1 MLELI
6 LELEI
11 IVLGSLDGA
20 DSASRGTQTNGETRP
35 TVVVNP

>member
-11 IVLGSLDGA
+11 ILLGSLDGA
-20 DSASRGTQTNGETRP
+20 GSASREAQTNGETRP